1 MLGPHMAS
9 FGHVAVGMALGR
21 LGVGAAPPRRLVL
34 AMLWMSALAMLPDA
48 DVIAF
53 VLRIPYAAPWGHRGA
68 SHSFIIAGLVALVVA
83 IGTRLARG
91 PALKWGLLTFVA
103 VGSHGLLDAMTTGG
117 LGAALLW
124 PFTKARYFLPWR
136 PIPVAP
142 IGAGMLSARGLY
154 VVGVELLL
162 FLPFWAYALWPRRR
176 ASGA

>member
-1 MLGPHMAS
+1 MAS

-21 LGVGAAPPRRLVL
+21 LGTGAAPPRRVAL

-68 SHSFIIAGLVALVVA
+68 SHSLVIAGLVALVVA

-91 PALKWGLLTFVA
+91 PALKMGLLAFVA

-124 PFTKARYFLPWR
+124 PFTHARYFLPWR

-162 FLPFWAYALWPRRR
+162 FLPFWGYALWPRRR
-176 ASGA
+176 TARPVEK